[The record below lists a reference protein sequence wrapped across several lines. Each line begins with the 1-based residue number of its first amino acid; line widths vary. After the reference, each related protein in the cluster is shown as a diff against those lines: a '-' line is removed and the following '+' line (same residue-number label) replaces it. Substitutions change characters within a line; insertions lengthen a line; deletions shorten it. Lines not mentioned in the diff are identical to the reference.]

1 MLASLQ
7 SPAMPLTSAIVGCG
21 RIGVADSARLAGRV
35 HPSMLPVSHAE
46 SMRASQRLELVAF
59 CDTDPDK
66 ARAARAAYGTGLP
79 YTDLV
84 SLLRELH
91 PEIVSVATRA
101 ADRPG
106 IVQTLAEYGVRGIYA
121 EKPFSRS
128 FADCEAAMSAVQA
141 AGARLVLG
149 TPRRFMRLY
158 RRALE
163 AVADGSLGR
172 LIEVRIELLPN
183 SALMW
188 TLPHSVDLLVYLSGA
203 RSVKDV
209 QAIGVIPAG
218 GVCGQLIDCDPIVTE
233 ATVRFDN
240 GVIGRLHTG
249 ARFCVALVCECGE
262 VQAVESEALLR
273 TIRRGTA
280 GPGRS
285 EDQPIS
291 DTMSGTVRAFVE
303 LADAVQ
309 HGTPSPVSPTEV
321 LLNQALLATIAHSLT
336 HQGQRVSLEEV
347 PRELTITGKVG
358 TLFA

>member
-1 MLASLQ
+1 MANLQ
-7 SPAMPLTSAIVGCG
+7 PPDTPMTSAVIGCG

-46 SMRASQRLELVAF
+46 SMRASLRLELVAF
-59 CDTDPDK
+59 CDTDPEK
-66 ARAARAAYGTGLP
+66 ARAARTAYGAGLP

-91 PEIVSVATRA
+91 PDIVSVATRA

-106 IVQTLAEYGVRGIYA
+106 IVQTLAEHGVRGIYA
-121 EKPFSRS
+121 EKPFGRS
-128 FADCEAAMSAVQA
+128 LADCEAAMSAVQA

-149 TPRRFMRLY
+149 TPRRYMRLY

-163 AVADGSLGR
+163 AVAGGTLGR
-172 LIEVRIELLPN
+172 LVEVRIELLPD
-183 SALMW
+183 STLMW
-188 TLPHSVDLLVYLSGA
+188 TLPHSVDLLVHLSGA
-203 RSVKDV
+203 RGVTDV

-218 GVCGQLIDCDPIVTE
+218 GVRSQVIDCDPVVTA
-233 ATVRFDN
+233 ATIRFDN

-273 TIRRGTA
+273 TIHRGTA

-285 EDQPIS
+285 EDQSIS

-303 LADAVQ
+303 LADAIQ
-309 HGTPSPVSPTEV
+309 RGSPSPVSPTEV
-321 LLNQALLATIAHSLT
+321 LLNQALLAAIAFALT
-336 HQGQRVSLEEV
+336 HQGRRVRLEEV